1 MISLQF
7 DGLFSEVATDNRRAG
22 FLCYGWLIWRG
33 SLVVARGHGGVA
45 RAQDA
50 TSNVAEYI
58 ALIEGLDALSDQGD
72 HHEPVQVF
80 GDAKCVIDQMSGTSD
95 VNSPA
100 IQPLYRKACKLAD
113 DFTSIEWHW
122 KPRRHNREADRLTR
136 LAMRQILTDPDCYQ
150 KTLQTLETC
159 CGQRAFEKVFPTARS
174 ACLFAAKPVPKM
186 AIASISARRSF
197 TGIIYYNLDLVMKKD
212 GDFSKPSIPD
222 TDLRCLTI
230 IISRSIVAPNMQV
243 SQMSPCL
250 TTTPN
255 RVWAGV
261 GAPGWD

>member
-7 DGLFSEVATDNRRAG
+7 DGLFSEVATDNRKAG

-58 ALIEGLDALSDQGD
+58 ALIEGLDALSDLGD

-80 GDAKCVIDQMSGTSD
+80 GDAKCVIDQMSGISD

-113 DFTSIEWHW
+113 DFTSIEWRW

-159 CGQRAFEKVFPTARS
+159 CGQRTSRKFFPLLDLRVYLPPSPFQRWQSPPSVLAV
-174 ACLFAAKPVPKM
+174 ALQE
-186 AIASISARRSF
+186 SF
-197 TGIIYYNLDLVMKKD
+197 TIT
-212 GDFSKPSIPD
+212 SI
-222 TDLRCLTI
+222 
-230 IISRSIVAPNMQV
+230 
-243 SQMSPCL
+243 
-250 TTTPN
+250 
-255 RVWAGV
+255 
-261 GAPGWD
+261 